1 MIIAKRKSH
10 VHFSYIKKQQEKNW
24 ILKVN
29 KESESE
35 SESVILCMKAEINDD
50 YEVWED
56 EE

>member
-29 KESESE
+29 KESES
-35 SESVILCMKAEINDD
+35 VILCMKAEINDD